1 VTFPRPF
8 PRPHPGGRG
17 PRAPIGR
24 RGRVIAGT
32 VVGLVIIITLLVV
45 IGNLYTDLLWFR
57 SVDYSHV
64 FTTQLWTKVLLFFVF
79 GIVMALIV
87 GINIVVAFRLRPTFR
102 PQSPEQESL
111 ERIRAVSEPFQRWVL
126 AVVLVLIGI
135 AAGSSAAGKWRTWLL
150 WRHGQHFGIKDQQFH
165 KDISYFTFT
174 YPFQRWILG
183 FAFTAVVLSVIA
195 AAVTYYLF
203 GGLRVQTPG
212 EKVTP
217 AARAHLSLLLGLFV
231 LLKAVAYFLD
241 RYGLAFSLRGVVQGP
256 SYTDVHAVLPAKTIL
271 VVVAIICAGLFFANI
286 AYRRWVLPIVAFG
299 VMVLAA
305 IVIGG
310 VYPAIVQHFSVAPNA
325 ADKEA
330 PYISRNI
337 AATRAAY
344 GLPDPD
350 SPDVKQNYAATTTA
364 TAGKL
369 ARDAASLPG
378 IRLLD
383 PNVVSATYNQ
393 LQQIRGFYSFPDVLD
408 IDRYTLASRETD
420 SVVAV
425 RDINLNGLAGDQN
438 NWINRHLVYTHGFGF
453 VGAPTSPVDEDGKP
467 VFFEKNIPPVGP
479 LGQFEPRIYFG
490 ETSPSY
496 SIVGNKPGVNNE
508 LDRPTDVGAGSV
520 TGQVNTTYAGKGGVP
535 MGSFMRRVLYAVK
548 FKEKN
553 ILLSSRVNSES
564 KILYVR
570 DPRARVAKVAPYLRF
585 DGDPYPA
592 VVDGRIL
599 WIVDGY
605 TTTNSFPYSQR
616 TSLGT
621 ATEDTNTENSQ
632 SVKRQEANKVNYI
645 RNSVKATVDAY
656 DGTVT
661 LYEWDQQQ
669 QPDAI
674 LKTWEK
680 IFPHTI
686 KPQGDMSPQLVAHVR
701 YPEDLFKVQRQLLT
715 KYHVTDPKAF
725 YSGADFWTVP
735 NDPTT
740 TQQVPQPPY
749 YLTLQVPGQTAPTFQ
764 LTSTLNPRKRNNM
777 AAYVSVESDPGANYG
792 KFTILQ
798 LPRDTQIN
806 GVEQVGNNFE
816 SFPDASKELS
826 LFRQGGSDVTLGN
839 LLALP
844 VADGF
849 LFVEPVY
856 VKARG
861 GTSYPLLKRVFASF
875 GESIAY
881 QPTLQQALDAVFKGS
896 SGVTVGNNPPPSA
909 TPTTTQTSAALQAAI
924 AQLNAAQAAAD
935 KALKAGDLAAYAA
948 AEKDVAAAIRAVNA
962 ALKASTTTP
971 SPSPSSASPSPGPS
985 P

>member
-1 VTFPRPF
+1 VAFPRPF
-8 PRPHPGGRG
+8 PRPNPWR
-17 PRAPIGR
+17 R
-24 RGRVIAGT
+24 RGSLPGNPRRRRLIAGT
-32 VVGLVIIITLLVV
+32 VIGLVAIIAVLVV
-45 IGNLYTDLLWFR
+45 IGNLYTQLLWFR

-64 FTTQLWTKVLLFFVF
+64 YTTQVWAKIELFFVF
-79 GIVMALIV
+79 GIVMALVV
-87 GINIVVAFRLRPTFR
+87 GINIVVAYRLRPSFR
-102 PQSPEQESL
+102 PRSPEQDNL
-111 ERIRAVSEPFQRWVL
+111 DRFRAVAEPFQRWLL
-126 AVVLVLIGI
+126 AVVLLLIGI

-150 WRHGQHFGIKDQQFH
+150 WRHGQHFGVKDAQFH

-183 FAFTAVVLSVIA
+183 FAFTAVVLSIIA
-195 AAVTYYLF
+195 AAVTYYLV
-203 GGLRVQTPG
+203 GALRVQTPG

-217 AARAHLSLLLGLFV
+217 HARAHLSLLLGLFV

-271 VVVAIICAGLFFANI
+271 MVVAIICAGLFFANI
-286 AYRRWVLPIVAFG
+286 AYRSWTLPIVGFG
-299 VMVLAA
+299 VMVISA

-310 VYPAIVQHFSVAPNA
+310 VYPAIVQHFRVAPNA

-330 PYISRNI
+330 AYISRNI
-337 AATRAAY
+337 TATRTAY
-344 GLPDPD
+344 GLPNPD
-350 SPDVKQNYAATTTA
+350 SAQVKQNYAATTTA
-364 TAGKL
+364 TAGQL
-369 ARDAASLPG
+369 AADAASLPG
-378 IRLLD
+378 IRLVD
-383 PNVVSATYNQ
+383 PNVLSATYNQ

-408 IDRYTLASRETD
+408 IDRYPIAGKETD
-420 SVVAV
+420 SVVAI
-425 RDINLNGLAGDQN
+425 RDVALGGLSGDQN

-453 VGAPTSPVDEDGKP
+453 VGASTNTVDPDGKP

-479 LGQFEPRIYFG
+479 LPSFEPRIYFG
-490 ETSPSY
+490 ENSPNY
-496 SIVGNKPGVNNE
+496 SIVGAKPGVNNE
-508 LDRPTDVGAGSV
+508 LDRPTDVATEG
-520 TGQVNTTYAGKGGVP
+520 TNGQVNTTYAGKGGVP
-535 MGSFMRRVLYAVK
+535 MGSFIRRVLYTVK

-553 ILLSSRVNSES
+553 LLLSGRINSNS
-564 KILYVR
+564 KILYIR
-570 DPRARVAKVAPYLRF
+570 DPRQRVRQVAPYLQL
-585 DGDPYPA
+585 DGDPYPT
-592 VVDGRIL
+592 VVNGRVQ

-621 ATEDTNTENSQ
+621 ATEDTNTETSS
-632 SVKRQEANKVNYI
+632 SVKKQQAQVNYI

-661 LYEWDQQQ
+661 LYEWQQDQ

-680 IFPHTI
+680 IFPNTV
-686 KPQGDMSPQLVAHVR
+686 KPQSDMPAELIAHVR

-715 KYHVTDPKAF
+715 KYHVSDAKAF

-740 TQQVPQPPY
+740 KAAVPQPPY
-749 YLTLQVPGQTAPTFQ
+749 YLTLKLPNSSTPAFS
-764 LTSTLNPRKRNNM
+764 LTSTLTPRKRSNM
-777 AAYVSVESDPGANYG
+777 AAFISVNSDPGPNYG
-792 KFTILQ
+792 AFTILQ

-816 SFPDASKELS
+816 TFPEAAQTLS
-826 LFRQGGSDVTLGN
+826 LLRQGGSDVTLGN

-844 VADGF
+844 VGGGF

-856 VKARG
+856 VKASG

-875 GESIAY
+875 GDSIAF

-896 SGVTVGNNPPPSA
+896 SGVSVGTTGPI
-909 TPTTTQTSAALQAAI
+909 TTTTNQPSAALQAAI
-924 AQLNAAQAAAD
+924 NQLNAAQAAAQG
-935 KALKAGDLAAYAA
+935 ALKSGDLTAYAK
-948 AEKDVAAAIRAVNA
+948 AEQDVAAAIKAINSA
-962 ALKASTTTP
+962 SAKPKASASP
-971 SPSPSSASPSPGPS
+971 SASPSSSPSPGPS